1 MAAQASNM
9 DAVTKLLGK
18 MGKISTSE
26 MFELATGPR
35 AFLTRTRAGLG
46 LRKGGRESL
55 LWLREPGPVWP
66 CVSVVA
72 NCVSVVANQK
82 DSILTRFTTMV
93 TRTRAGLALRKGGRE
108 SLLSLREENLR
119 F

>member
-1 MAAQASNM
+1 
-9 DAVTKLLGK
+9 
-18 MGKISTSE
+18 MGVKNNSR
-26 MFELATGPR
+26 ATI
-35 AFLTRTRAGLG
+35 LTRTRAGLG

-72 NCVSVVANQK
+72 NCVSIVANQK

-119 F
+119 FRTFRNFLVRLSFGL